1 MKELLLIEP
10 EAKETKMDMMDIVE
24 VCLVK
29 IARYSAVISDGAE
42 I

>member
-10 EAKETKMDMMDIVE
+10 EAKEKKMDMMNIVE
-24 VCLVK
+24 VCLEK
-29 IARYSAVISDGAE
+29 IAGYSAVISDGAE